1 MIFRYEPVYVNGSSY
16 LKEYETQVLQMSVPP
31 TESDND
37 SLKNIKNVGVSSSSR
52 QYIARYPSFTL
63 DSISYITKDMT
74 SKYYGYIKW
83 DEMI

>member
-1 MIFRYEPVYVNGSSY
+1 
-16 LKEYETQVLQMSVPP
+16 MSVPP

-74 SKYYGYIKW
+74 SKYDGYIKW
-83 DEMI
+83 DEMYSSQFDNLQNF